1 MATGIWNR
9 ESLPVKTKMMMKF
22 SAVTAFFRLVRW
34 PNLIFIAMTQSLFY
48 FCIILPS
55 FNNGNPPLLNVLQPQ
70 DFFLLSLSSVLIAAA
85 GYIINDYF
93 DLNIDRINK
102 PDKIVVEK
110 IIKRRWAIIW
120 HWVLSGTG
128 ILIGFYLSWKLR
140 NIFLGPTNLLCVLLL
155 WFYSTTFKKKLL
167 IGNLLISFLTA
178 WVIGVLYLA
187 EFRLHRFVDPAYH
200 STLSR
205 IYKFTVLYGAFAF
218 IISLVREV
226 VKDMEDLEGDA
237 MYDCRT
243 MPVVWGLNASKFFCV
258 CWLTLLVAA
267 LIFIQFYIL
276 QFRWWLTI
284 VFSCVAVIYPILRIL
299 KKMSRANEPAQ
310 FHELSVMIKSV
321 MMMGILSMILLKYYT
336 SWIG

>member
-1 MATGIWNR
+1 M
-9 ESLPVKTKMMMKF
+9 MMMKF
-22 SAVTAFFRLVRW
+22 SAVPAFFRLVRW
-34 PNLIFIAMTQSLFY
+34 PNLLFISLTQCLFY
-48 FCIILPS
+48 FCIIRPS
-55 FNNGNPPLLNVLQPQ
+55 FDQGDPARVNILQPD

-93 DLNIDRINK
+93 DLNIDRVNK

-120 HWVLSGTG
+120 HWVLSGLG
-128 ILIGFYLSWKLR
+128 ILIGFYLSWKIR

-205 IYKFTVLYGAFAF
+205 IYKFTLLYAGFAF

-237 MYDCRT
+237 LYGCRT
-243 MPVVWGLNASKFFCV
+243 MPMVWGLNASKFFCV

-284 VFSCVAVIYPILRIL
+284 AFTCIAVIYPILRVI
-299 KKMSRANEPAQ
+299 KKMSHASEPAQ
-310 FHELSVMIKSV
+310 FHAISLMIKSV
-321 MMMGILSMILLKYYT
+321 MMMGILSMIFLKIYN

>member
-1 MATGIWNR
+1 
-9 ESLPVKTKMMMKF
+9 MMKLT
-22 SAVTAFFRLVRW
+22 AVPAFFRLVRW
-34 PNLIFIAMTQSLFY
+34 PNLLFIALTQSLFY

-55 FNNGNPPLLNVLQPQ
+55 FSQGNPVRTNILQPPE
-70 DFFLLSLSSVLIAAA
+70 FFLLSLSSILIAAA

-93 DLNIDRINK
+93 DLNIDRVNK

-120 HWVLSGTG
+120 HWVLSGMG
-128 ILIGFYLSWKLR
+128 ILIGFYLSWKIR

-178 WVIGVLYLA
+178 WVIGVLYLT

-200 STLSR
+200 GTLSR

-237 MYDCRT
+237 LYGCRT
-243 MPVVWGLNASKFFCV
+243 MPVVWGLNAAKFFCV
-258 CWLTLLVAA
+258 CWLTLLVAS

-276 QFRWWLTI
+276 QYRWWFTI
-284 VFSCVAVIYPILRIL
+284 AFTCFCVIYPILLVL
-299 KKMSRANEPAQ
+299 KKMSRATEPAQ
-310 FHELSVMIKSV
+310 FHQLSQMIKSI
-321 MMMGILSMILLKYYT
+321 MMMGILSMIFLKYYT